1 MENFASSSTL
11 FTALQ
16 DGHWAASP
24 SENQE
29 DCSLSVTAPLAAQK
43 TMKMMI
49 IHHPV
54 SDKDRFNQE
63 MYLAKINTIFP
74 QTSELDDKMMNKFC
88 ASISEPHNLCKLS
101 PKLCSDWLINFQK
114 GISQM
119 AQTHRQTDT
128 LI

>member
-24 SENQE
+24 SKNQE

-43 TMKMMI
+43 TMKIMI

-63 MYLAKINTIFP
+63 MYLAIINTI
-74 QTSELDDKMMNKFC
+74 LLMNPRGGNRLYN
-88 ASISEPHNLCKLS
+88 SLEEY
-101 PKLCSDWLINFQK
+101 SDLFK
-114 GISQM
+114 
-119 AQTHRQTDT
+119 
-128 LI
+128 